1 MTVTLRKADGTQL
14 TTCTFTA
21 SGSCDLNSTL
31 FATSGTYLL
40 DFDPNGTVGAS
51 CNALLSTDTS
61 GSISVDGAPAAVTI
75 ARAGQN
81 ARYSFAGT
89 AGQLVKVVV
98 TGNTLDDEN
107 PATVNTTQLAV
118 FKPSNLSSPFG
129 TVGFATVAPGITL
142 NLTLP
147 DTGTY
152 IITLNPADLDSG
164 SLNLGVAH
172 Q

>member
-1 MTVTLRKADGTQL
+1 MQPVLHPHAD
-14 TTCTFTA
+14 
-21 SGSCDLNSTL
+21 SD
-31 FATSGTYLL
+31 LL
-40 DFDPNGTVGAS
+40 DAGAGDVQLLDAPPTV
-51 CNALLSTDTS
+51 
-61 GSISVDGAPAAVTI
+61 VTI

-98 TGNTLDDEN
+98 TGNTLDDGN

-118 FKPSNLSSPFG
+118 FKQSNLNSPIG
-129 TVGFATVAPGITL
+129 TVGFNTVASGATL

-152 IITLNPADLDSG
+152 IITINPAGLDSG